1 MPIKKS
7 TVSKARYAVAL
18 TSVALVASVSI
29 VFVLFSFQYQ
39 DMRTYMLW
47 VSFWVTIMVA
57 LPICIYESN
66 QHFNLEEARDK
77 LAAQG
82 RELAE
87 ARDAAERAHEAKAQ
101 FLANMSHEI
110 RTPMNGVIGMASLLK
125 ESDLDPRQREMADII
140 AGSGENLL
148 RIINDVLD
156 FSRIESGKLSIER
169 APFDLAAVIDDVA
182 ALIAFTAHQK
192 GLALTVRFQPDLP
205 QIVLGDA
212 GRIRQVV
219 MNLVGNAV
227 KFTDTGAVSIDV
239 SGTVEEATAHFAIAV
254 RDTGCGIP
262 ADKIDAVFEKFEQ
275 VDGSVLRRHG
285 GTGLGLAISKHLVE
299 AMGGTI
305 RAESAL
311 GAGSTFSVHIALPV
325 DTAAVEP
332 SHDVATLAG
341 LRVAIVETQAASRE
355 AIAETLRAY
364 GAHCYAACSVHDVL
378 ARCEGGERA
387 DLCIIDEAAFDADGD
402 SVARAVPTRNLAATP
417 LIVLTAPDRRARG
430 AAPTDLAVAARLSRP
445 VRRGALL
452 DAVTEALAGGA
463 RRNVR
468 AIQPAA
474 ENGETVSLGLKVLV
488 AEDNAVNQMVMRAM
502 IEKLGCSAV
511 FACDGLDALDMY
523 VRVNPDLVLM
533 DISMPRLGGEEAAR
547 RLRAL
552 QASTGLNCPIIAAT
566 AHAMPDQIERFRTA
580 GFDDVMTKPVGL
592 QVIAAMFQKWA
603 PQRTQPV
610 RSAG

>member
-39 DMRTYMLW
+39 EMRTYMLW
-47 VSFWVTIMVA
+47 VSFWVTIIVA

-262 ADKIDAVFEKFEQ
+262 ADKLNAVFEEFEQ

-285 GTGLGLAISKHLVE
+285 GTGLGLAISKRLIE
-299 AMGGTI
+299 AMGGAI
-305 RAESAL
+305 AAESAL
-311 GAGSTFSVHIALPV
+311 GAGSTFSVHIALAV
-325 DTAAVEP
+325 DPSAAP
-332 SHDVATLAG
+332 DLKPAALAG
-341 LRVAIVETQAASRE
+341 LRIGVVEAHAASRE
-355 AIAETLRAY
+355 AIAETLE
-364 GAHCYAACSVHDVL
+364 ACG
-378 ARCEGGERA
+378 ARCFAAGSIREVMALCEGWDAA
-387 DLCIIDEAAFDADGD
+387 DLLIIDEAASHAEGQ
-402 SVARAVPTRNLAATP
+402 ALAAARRTKGQEETP

-511 FACDGLDALDMY
+511 FACDGLDALDTY

-566 AHAMPDQIERFRTA
+566 AHAMPDQIEQFRTA
-580 GFDDVMTKPVGL
+580 GFDDVLTKPVGL

-603 PQRTQPV
+603 PQPTEPV